1 VKVLR
6 ASLLAAGL
14 AAALY
19 PIAAREVTRRRAL
32 DRLARLEA
40 HPEACAVPDGEL
52 LSLRLERLGPLLAS
66 WETIGGCGA
75 GGGTAGTGIKWIG
88 RQTTGGLFQ
97 VQTLNNFV
105 SIPATGLTGASLGG
119 YNFIS
124 NNQITRDFTDK
135 WSAGVSIPY
144 AWKWYPSPF
153 NNGPLWNAGLADMNV
168 LATRKLGEDNSS
180 SLTGIVTLPTGTY
193 RATYGGSLLPPDEQ
207 LGFGRV
213 TGSLVLDHTF
223 DKDWGLILVGG
234 AANYRGDTNAVHYYR
249 APSATAYAYT
259 GYLLGPFVPAA
270 GINVVGQRRQ
280 DTRGD
285 YGENVDTPVL
295 QAAAQLSLEW
305 STPYVAILGGVFLPY
320 SILQEN
326 WQTYGRLKLQA
337 WIVACNLSVSPF

>member
-1 VKVLR
+1 MRFLR
-6 ASLLAAGL
+6 ASLVFAGL

-19 PIAAREVTRRRAL
+19 PLGARELARRRAL
-32 DRLARLEA
+32 ARVARLAA
-40 HPEACAVPDGEL
+40 HPQSCAAPDDEV
-52 LSLRLERLGPLLAS
+52 LSLRLDRLGPLLAS

-105 SIPATGLTGASLGG
+105 SIPATGPTGAALGG

-124 NNQITRDFTDK
+124 NNQITTDFTDK
-135 WSAGVSIPY
+135 WNAGVSIPY
-144 AWKWYPSPF
+144 AWKWYPNPF
-153 NNGPLWNAGLADMNV
+153 GNGALWNAGLADMNV
-168 LATRKLGEDNSS
+168 LATRKLGDDNSS
-180 SLTGIVTLPTGTY
+180 SLTGILTLPTGTY
-193 RATYGGSLLPPDEQ
+193 QATYGGSLLPPDEQ

-234 AANYRGDTNAVHYYR
+234 AANYRGGTNAVHYYR

-259 GYLLGPFVPAA
+259 GYMLGPLVPAA
-270 GINVVGQRRQ
+270 GINVVGQTRQ

-285 YGENVDTPVL
+285 FGENVNTPVL
-295 QAAAQLSLEW
+295 QAAVQASLEW
-305 STPYVAILGGVFLPY
+305 STPYVAFLGGVFLPY
-320 SILQEN
+320 SLLQEN
-326 WQTYGRLKLQA
+326 WQTYGHLKLQS
-337 WIVACNLSVSPF
+337 WMVAFNISVSPF